1 MIKEQFL
8 LREAAKKMNKN
19 SNIAKN
25 QSRLAAMRLAELNAT
40 DKEDLIN
47 CASDMTKTASLD
59 ESEAFVVAH
68 AIRAKYLPNIAKVAG
83 LDMGNLD
90 LEDGKETVDFA
101 DDSSDDNEDDLEF
114 HHFESDDDSDVET
127 EDDTNDIDE
136 VDESD
141 DVATIEIKVPADMVD
156 AAQQAVQEALD
167 NLLGGEDM
175 SDDMEDDDMEDDDL
189 SDDDMSDDDMDDEEM
204 SDDDEVT
211 YMHKNSNEVRKMTK
225 QALAERKAQ
234 REALLRRAE
243 REEILKKIAS
253 EEEVYPAASAGFKY
267 NNEMANM
274 PGEVDYPQF
283 EMENSGSNSLK
294 GDNPTWAEQKVPTKN
309 PGSLQFPDVT
319 KPIKLE
325 GSEDGTLEYVV
336 NWPRVENPSE
346 GSQDGVGKHPSQM
359 PSMPHKTTVASSVR
373 HSVECTSCGTRMAMT
388 EAEMEDDNTVCA
400 NASCP
405 TRLAYM
411 DNEDEAMMDDDH
423 KHGETDDE
431 ETAEAASATQSKS
444 QMTDQVANAIE
455 RSQADAANSLQFQP
469 PVVKPASIDTAR
481 IKTAFSCASK
491 LALAGV
497 INSEEVDS
505 YAEQM
510 LNDNLKA
517 DSMIRQTKLLLKSAQ
532 TATERVA
539 AAAAERMGSVR
550 TASNLGVSTSPA
562 FSGGQTT
569 NNSAA
574 LDIQGALKGTWTM
587 PIIED

>member
-8 LREAAKKMNKN
+8 LREAANKMNKN

-59 ESEAFVVAH
+59 NSEALVVAQ
-68 AIRAKYLPNIAKVAG
+68 AIRAKYLPNIAKQAG
-83 LDMGNLD
+83 LVMSGLD
-90 LEDGKETVDFA
+90 LENGKETVDFA
-101 DDSSDDNEDDLEF
+101 NDSSDDNENDLEF
-114 HHFESDDDSDVET
+114 HHFESDDDSDEVEM
-127 EDDTNDIDE
+127 DDMSDDMDDEDE
-136 VDESD
+136 VDDSD
-141 DVATIEIKVPADMVD
+141 DVATFEIEVPADMVD

-175 SDDMEDDDMEDDDL
+175 SEDMDEEM
-189 SDDDMSDDDMDDEEM
+189 SDDDMSDDDMSDDEM

-294 GDNPTWAEQKVPTKN
+294 GDNPTWAEQKVPTVN

-319 KPIKLE
+319 KPTKFE
-325 GSEDGTLEYVV
+325 GSGDGSLEYTVD
-336 NWPRVENPSE
+336 WKSLENPSE
-346 GSQDGVGKHPSQM
+346 GAQDDIASYPSQM
-359 PSMPHKTTVASSVR
+359 PSMPHKATKTSSVK
-373 HSVECTSCGTRMAMT
+373 HSVECTSCGTKMAMT
-388 EAEMEDDNTVCA
+388 EEEMEDDNTVCA
-400 NASCP
+400 NSNCP
-405 TRLAYM
+405 TRTAAM
-411 DNEDEAMMDDDH
+411 HDE
-423 KHGETDDE
+423 KHMAEVEDDE
-431 ETAEAASATQSKS
+431 ETAKADDMEKQS
-444 QMTDQVANAIE
+444 QLTGTDVRLDPVNKKVVDLMKNTGNNAINNA
-455 RSQADAANSLQFQP
+455 ADA
-469 PVVKPASIDTAR
+469 VASIETAR
-481 IKTAFSCASK
+481 IKTAYSCSSK
-491 LALAGV
+491 LAVAGV
-497 INSEEVDS
+497 ITFDEVDS

-510 LNDNLKA
+510 LTDNLKA

-532 TATERVA
+532 SATERVA

-550 TASNLGVSTSPA
+550 TASNLGISTSPA
-562 FSGGQTT
+562 FSGGQTH

-587 PIIED
+587 PTIED

>member
-1 MIKEQFL
+1 
-8 LREAAKKMNKN
+8 MNKN

-59 ESEAFVVAH
+59 NSEALVVAQ
-68 AIRAKYLPNIAKVAG
+68 AIRAKYLPNIAKQAG
-83 LDMGNLD
+83 LVMSGLD
-90 LEDGKETVDFA
+90 LENGKETVDFA
-101 DDSSDDNEDDLEF
+101 NDSSDDNENDLEF
-114 HHFESDDDSDVET
+114 HHFESDDDSDEVEM
-127 EDDTNDIDE
+127 DDMSDDMDDEDE
-136 VDESD
+136 VDDSD
-141 DVATIEIKVPADMVD
+141 DVATFEIEVPADMVD

-175 SDDMEDDDMEDDDL
+175 SEDMDEEM
-189 SDDDMSDDDMDDEEM
+189 SDDDMSDDDMSDDEM

-294 GDNPTWAEQKVPTKN
+294 GDNPTWAEQKVPTNN

-319 KPIKLE
+319 KPTKFE
-325 GSEDGTLEYVV
+325 GSGDGSLEYTVD
-336 NWPRVENPSE
+336 WKSLENPSE
-346 GSQDGVGKHPSQM
+346 GAQDDIASYPSQM
-359 PSMPHKTTVASSVR
+359 PSMPHKATRTSSVK
-373 HSVECTSCGTRMAMT
+373 HSVECTACGTKMAMT
-388 EAEMEDDNTVCA
+388 EEEMEDDNTVCA
-400 NASCP
+400 NSKCP
-405 TRLAYM
+405 TRIAYM
-411 DNEDEAMMDDDH
+411 DNEDEAMMD
-423 KHGETDDE
+423 EDDE
-431 ETAEAASATQSKS
+431 AKNGEDENDDLGKSAVNTNTALMNSRQNLKDTNQI
-444 QMTDQVANAIE
+444 AN
-455 RSQADAANSLQFQP
+455 DAATMKNIQNQTSQVSQQSF
-469 PVVKPASIDTAR
+469 ASVETAR
-481 IKTAFSCASK
+481 IKTAYSCSSK
-491 LALAGV
+491 LAVAGV
-497 INSEEVDS
+497 ITFDEVDS

-510 LNDNLKA
+510 LTDNLKA

-532 TATERVA
+532 SATERVA

-550 TASNLGVSTSPA
+550 TASNLGISTSPA
-562 FSGGQTT
+562 FSGGQTH

-587 PIIED
+587 PTIED

>member
-1 MIKEQFL
+1 
-8 LREAAKKMNKN
+8 MNKN

-59 ESEAFVVAH
+59 NSEALVVAQ
-68 AIRAKYLPNIAKVAG
+68 AIRAKYLPNIAKQAG
-83 LDMGNLD
+83 LVMSGLD
-90 LEDGKETVDFA
+90 LENGKETVDFA
-101 DDSSDDNEDDLEF
+101 NDSSDDNENDLEF
-114 HHFESDDDSDVET
+114 HHFESDDDSDDVEM
-127 EDDTNDIDE
+127 DDMSDDMDDEDE
-136 VDESD
+136 VDDSD
-141 DVATIEIKVPADMVD
+141 DVATFEIEVPADMVD

-175 SDDMEDDDMEDDDL
+175 SEDMDEEM
-189 SDDDMSDDDMDDEEM
+189 SDDDMSDDDMSDDEM

-294 GDNPTWAEQKVPTKN
+294 GDNPTWAEQKVPTNN

-319 KPIKLE
+319 KPTKFE
-325 GSEDGTLEYVV
+325 GSGDGSLEYTVD
-336 NWPRVENPSE
+336 WKSLENPSE
-346 GSQDGVGKHPSQM
+346 GAQDDIASYPSQM
-359 PSMPHKTTVASSVR
+359 PSMPHKATRTSSVK
-373 HSVECTSCGTRMAMT
+373 HSVECTACGTKMAMT
-388 EAEMEDDNTVCA
+388 EEEMEDDNTVCA
-400 NASCP
+400 NSKCP
-405 TRLAYM
+405 TRVAYM
-411 DNEDEAMMDDDH
+411 DNEDEAMMD
-423 KHGETDDE
+423 EDDE
-431 ETAEAASATQSKS
+431 AKNGEDENDDLGKSAVNTNTALMNSRQNLKDTNQI
-444 QMTDQVANAIE
+444 AN
-455 RSQADAANSLQFQP
+455 DAATMKNIQNQTSQVSQQSF
-469 PVVKPASIDTAR
+469 ASVETAR
-481 IKTAFSCASK
+481 IKTAYSCSSK
-491 LALAGV
+491 LAVAGV
-497 INSEEVDS
+497 ITFDEVDS

-510 LNDNLKA
+510 LTDNLKA

-532 TATERVA
+532 SATERVA

-550 TASNLGVSTSPA
+550 TASNLGISTSPA
-562 FSGGQTT
+562 FSGGQTH

-587 PIIED
+587 PTIED

>member
-47 CASDMTKTASLD
+47 CASDMTRTASLD

-101 DDSSDDNEDDLEF
+101 DDSSDDDEDDLEF
-114 HHFESDDDSDVET
+114 HHFESDEDSDVET

-141 DVATIEIKVPADMVD
+141 DVATIEIVVPADMVD

-189 SDDDMSDDDMDDEEM
+189 SEDDMSDDDMDDEEM

-336 NWPRVENPSE
+336 DWKHVENPSE
-346 GSQDGVGKHPSQM
+346 GSQDGVAKHPSQM

-388 EAEMEDDNTVCA
+388 EEEMEDDNTVCA

-405 TRLAYM
+405 TRVAYM
-411 DNEDEAMMDDDH
+411 DKDDEAMMGEDE
-423 KHGETDDE
+423 KHGEDEADDME
-431 ETAEAASATQSKS
+431 KQSQQTGADVNLKPVNEKVVNLMKS
-444 QMTDQVANAIE
+444 TGNNAVNNA
-455 RSQADAANSLQFQP
+455 ADA
-469 PVVKPASIDTAR
+469 VASIDTAR

-587 PIIED
+587 PTIED